1 MGIASTLGWYL
12 LIGQGELV
20 SSQSGGLAGASV
32 GKNPSANVGD
42 AGFIPGL
49 GRSPGGGNGNPL
61 QYSYLENPMDRGA
74 GRAIAHGVAKESDMT
89 EWVNNNKASGVGE
102 ISGN

>member
-1 MGIASTLGWYL
+1 MGTASTLGQYL

-32 GKNPSANVGD
+32 GKNPSANAGD
-42 AGFIPGL
+42 TGFIPGL

-61 QYSYLENPMDRGA
+61 QYSYLN
-74 GRAIAHGVAKESDMT
+74 GVAKESDVT
-89 EWVNNNKASGVGE
+89 ERLYNKKASGGGE
-102 ISGN
+102 IRGN